1 MQTFQ
6 IAQKLPVNGA
16 EAAVIAQKV
25 RAALTRA
32 AASVMAMLKL
42 RRDDAVA
49 ARYEGCSWGDQTER
63 QMTGEIVGW
72 GCTRF

>member
-6 IAQKLPVNGA
+6 IAQKLPLNGA
-16 EAAVIAQKV
+16 EAAVIVQRV
-25 RAALTRA
+25 RAALTRVG
-32 AASVMAMLKL
+32 ASMMAMLKV

-49 ARYEGCSWGDQTER
+49 ARYQGCSWADQTER
-63 QMTGEIVGW
+63 QMTGEIVDW